1 MSCQDWQTRV
11 EAYVDAELS
20 PHDMAGFRAHAASC
34 TECASTALA
43 LIEAKGAL
51 RRAGHRY
58 VASPG
63 LRAQIA
69 AGTAAQTSEVTNK
82 QEPRKPTVL
91 SWPKWALAT
100 AAVALLAAGLFFFAA
115 RTKHPGSLAEFA
127 DLHVADLAS
136 TNPVEVV
143 STDRHTVKPWFQG
156 RIPFT
161 FDLPDLQGS
170 PFALIGGRVAY
181 FHQEPGA
188 QLIFSYQ
195 RHMISAFIFRD
206 TPQLAISQSAL
217 SDRSTSF
224 NLQTWTRDGLR
235 YVLVSDVNAA
245 TLQQLAELLQQRS

>member
-1 MSCQDWQTRV
+1 MSCESWQTRV

-20 PHDMAGFRAHAASC
+20 PLEMDSFRAHAAGC
-34 TECASTALA
+34 TECASTTLA

-51 RRAGHRY
+51 RRAGHLY
-58 VASPG
+58 AASPE
-63 LRAQIA
+63 LRARIA
-69 AGTAAQTSEVTNK
+69 AATGAQASEATTTR
-82 QEPRKPTVL
+82 EPRKAAIL
-91 SWPKWALAT
+91 SWPKWALA
-100 AAVALLAAGLFFFAA
+100 AAALVLLAAGLFFYAA
-115 RTKHPGSLAEFA
+115 RTQRPSSLAEFA
-127 DLHVADLAS
+127 DLHVADLAGS
-136 TNPVEVV
+136 NPVEVV

-170 PFALIGGRVAY
+170 PFTLTGGRVAY

-188 QLIFSYQ
+188 QLIFTYQ

-206 TPQLAISQSAL
+206 TPQLTISESAF

-224 NLQTWTRDGLR
+224 NLQTWTKDGLR

-245 TLQQLAELLQQRS
+245 TLQQLAALLH